1 MTDYPI
7 KLLIIILNHY
17 QPQPHRRQA
26 SALRRGAHAAC
37 LWVPTDER
45 HQEDR
50 CRSWRRTEDIDDALF
65 IFKRIFVACRK
76 ELERGTADLQ
86 LRHHESDLV

>member
-1 MTDYPI
+1 M
-7 KLLIIILNHY
+7 
-17 QPQPHRRQA
+17 QPQPRHRQA
-26 SALRRGAHAAC
+26 SALRRGAHVAC
-37 LWVPTDER
+37 LRVPTDER

-65 IFKRIFVACRK
+65 ILKRIFVACRK

-86 LRHHESDLV
+86 IQYDESDLV